1 MYGQDRL
8 ISDLQALGYNGVER
22 MTGNGGTLFAVIRDY
37 QVPAGQ
43 FQDRVIDLAIPAP
56 ADYPKTF
63 GSSIHVRA
71 NPQLLECG
79 SVANVRNIT
88 ASELGGEWRYWS
100 KNFNGSRGTRERDT
114 RLLLSQINEVFLNA

>member
-1 MYGQDRL
+1 MFGLDRM
-8 ISDLQALGYNGVER
+8 ISDLHVLGFDRVER
-22 MTGNGGTLFAVIRDY
+22 MTVNGGTKFAVIRDY
-37 QVPAGQ
+37 MVPVGRFAGS
-43 FQDRVIDLAIPAP
+43 VIDLAIPAP

-88 ASELGGEWRYWS
+88 ASKLGEEWRYWS
-100 KNFNGSRGTRERDT
+100 KNFNGSRGTGERDT
-114 RLLLSQINEVFLNA
+114 RRLLSQINEVFLNV